1 MFHKT
6 SSLVFAAFVYLSS
19 VLMFHKSAVLDVV
32 VSLCSDKHKSHFV
45 SRAHKIYILSNIED
59 LFSLFLNI

>member
-1 MFHKT
+1 MFFGLY
-6 SSLVFAAFVYLSS
+6 SLVFLAFVYLGS

-45 SRAHKIYILSNIED
+45 SRAHKIYINILSKIRE
-59 LFSLFLNI
+59 SLFFV